1 MNKLL
6 IFDWDGTV
14 VDSTSHIVASIKKT
28 SKEVLDQNYD
38 ALEIKKII
46 GLSLPQAF
54 EKLTGIKCMQ
64 TYQKFSEY
72 YKNEYIL
79 NRPEPF
85 EGIHFGFER
94 LQHNGFQLAVAT
106 GKSRKG
112 LENDFK
118 AFNLNHFFRDSRT
131 ADECFSKPHPQM
143 IDELVISCMVSKEN
157 ILMIGDSLVDQNM
170 AQNASVGFVGVAYG
184 TTSKNDFSNYLLYC
198 ADSPLDLF
206 DWLIKNA

>member
-1 MNKLL
+1 MTKLL

-14 VDSTSHIVASIKKT
+14 VDSTSHIVSSIKKT
-28 SKEVLDQNYD
+28 SKEVLGHNYND
-38 ALEIKKII
+38 IEIKKII

-54 EKLTGIKCMQ
+54 EKLTGINCMQ
-64 TYQKFSEY
+64 TFQKFSEF

-85 EGIHFGFER
+85 EGILFGLER
-94 LQHNGFQLAVAT
+94 LQNNGFQLAVAT

-112 LENDFK
+112 LINDFQ
-118 AFNLNHFFRDSRT
+118 AFDLNHFFRDSRT

-143 IDELVISCMVSKEN
+143 IDQLVISCMALKEN
-157 ILMIGDSLVDQNM
+157 VLMIGDSLLDQNM
-170 AQNASVGFVGVAYG
+170 AQNASVGFIGVTYG
-184 TTSKNDFSNYLLYC
+184 ATSKNDFSNYLRYC

-206 DWLIKNA
+206 EWLIKNA